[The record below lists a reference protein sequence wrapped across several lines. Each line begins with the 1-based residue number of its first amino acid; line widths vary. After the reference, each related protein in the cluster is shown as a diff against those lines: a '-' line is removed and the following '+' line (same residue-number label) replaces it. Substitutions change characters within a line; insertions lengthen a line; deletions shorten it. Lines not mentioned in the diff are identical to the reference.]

1 MLEELGI
8 PIVTTQGRYGGY
20 QVVPGFKLPPMI
32 FSDEEALAL
41 AVGLMAARG
50 LGLAQSMPALASAR
64 AKLERVF
71 PAKLKSRLRAVDESV
86 AVDSTRSAAVID
98 QEVLG
103 LLCSATQDRH
113 RVRMAYQS
121 QKNEQ
126 TEREFDPYGL
136 VYRAGRWY
144 IVGWCHLRRGLR
156 SFRLDRVVSASSS
169 AVRFE
174 RPADFD
180 ALAYLRQSIAT
191 IPRAH
196 AVEVLFETDLATAQ
210 KWLVPYV
217 GVLECV
223 DAGCCCAPRRTTST
237 GSRTSWRGCR
247 SNSASVRRRLARRNR
262 EDQQRAGAPRPSLDL
277 RPHPQQVVIVPGQRH
292 GLLALA
298 VFGAHLLDGL
308 VEAEQVLAMPLVRH
322 HALRPEERRG
332 AAAARHRVHAVQAA
346 RGVQHQVARG

>member
-1 MLEELGI
+1 MSQPTTRVLALLEMLQAREVTGGAELARALEVDRRTLRRYIVMLEELGI

-32 FSDEEALAL
+32 FSDDEALAL
-41 AVGLMAARG
+41 AVGLMSARA

-86 AVDSTRSAAVID
+86 ALEFSRPAAVID
-98 QEVLG
+98 QQVLG
-103 LLCSATQDRH
+103 LLCSASQERH
-113 RVRMAYQS
+113 RVRMVYQS
-121 QKNEQ
+121 RSDEQ

-156 SFRLDRVVSASSS
+156 SFRLDRVVSANSL
-169 AVRFE
+169 AVTFE

-180 ALAYLRQSIAT
+180 TLAYLKQSIAM

-196 AVEVLFETDLATAQ
+196 TVEVLLHADLASAQ
-210 KWLVPYV
+210 CALVPHV

-223 DAGCCCAPRRTTST
+223 DGGVLLRAQADDLNWIARELARLPFDFSVK
-237 GSRTSWRGCR
+237 SPAALRGAIAR
-247 SNSASVRRRLARRNR
+247 ISQRLERLA
-262 EDQQRAGAPRPSLDL
+262 
-277 RPHPQQVVIVPGQRH
+277 
-292 GLLALA
+292 GL
-298 VFGAHLLDGL
+298 
-308 VEAEQVLAMPLVRH
+308 
-322 HALRPEERRG
+322 
-332 AAAARHRVHAVQAA
+332 
-346 RGVQHQVARG
+346 

>member
-1 MLEELGI
+1 MSQPTTRVLTLLEMLQAREVTGGAELARALEVDRRTLRRYIVMLEELGI

-50 LGLAQSMPALASAR
+50 LGLAQSMPALATAR

-86 AVDSTRSAAVID
+86 ALEFSRPATVID
-98 QEVLG
+98 QQVLG
-103 LLCSATQDRH
+103 LLCAATQERH

-121 QKNEQ
+121 QKDEQ

-169 AVRFE
+169 ADTFE
-174 RPADFD
+174 RPANFD

-196 AVEVLFETDLATAQ
+196 SVEVLLETDLASAQ
-210 KWLVPYV
+210 KCVVPYV

-223 DAGCCCAPRRTTST
+223 DDGVLLRAQADNLDWIARELARLPFDFRV
-237 GSRTSWRGCR
+237 R
-247 SNSASVRRRLARRNR
+247 SPSALRAEIVKIGKRLDRLAR
-262 EDQQRAGAPRPSLDL
+262 P
-277 RPHPQQVVIVPGQRH
+277 
-292 GLLALA
+292 
-298 VFGAHLLDGL
+298 
-308 VEAEQVLAMPLVRH
+308 
-322 HALRPEERRG
+322 
-332 AAAARHRVHAVQAA
+332 
-346 RGVQHQVARG
+346 

>member
-1 MLEELGI
+1 MSQPTTRVLALLEMLQAREVTGGAELARALEVDRRTLRRYIVMLEELGI

-50 LGLAQSMPALASAR
+50 LGLAQSMPAVASAR
-64 AKLERVF
+64 AKLDRVF

-86 AVDSTRSAAVID
+86 ALELTRPAAVVD
-98 QEVLG
+98 QQVLG
-103 LLCSATQDRH
+103 LLCSASQERR
-113 RVRMAYQS
+113 RVRMVYQS
-121 QKNEQ
+121 RSDEQ

-156 SFRLDRVVSASSS
+156 SFRLDRVVSATSL
-169 AVRFE
+169 AVSFE

-180 ALAYLRQSIAT
+180 TLAYLKQSISM

-196 AVEVLFETDLATAQ
+196 AVEVLLKTDLASAQ
-210 KWLVPYV
+210 RALVPYV

-223 DAGCCCAPRRTTST
+223 EAGVLLRAQADDLDWIARELARLPFDFSVK
-237 GSRTSWRGCR
+237 SPPALRGAIAR
-247 SNSASVRRRLARRNR
+247 ISQRLERLA
-262 EDQQRAGAPRPSLDL
+262 SL
-277 RPHPQQVVIVPGQRH
+277 
-292 GLLALA
+292 
-298 VFGAHLLDGL
+298 
-308 VEAEQVLAMPLVRH
+308 
-322 HALRPEERRG
+322 
-332 AAAARHRVHAVQAA
+332 
-346 RGVQHQVARG
+346 

>member
-1 MLEELGI
+1 MSQPTTRVLALLEMLQAREVTGGAELARALEVDRRTLRRYIVMLEELGI

-86 AVDSTRSAAVID
+86 ALESSRPGTVID
-98 QEVLG
+98 QQVLG

-121 QKNEQ
+121 QRDER

-136 VYRAGRWY
+136 VYRTGRWY

-156 SFRLDRVVSASSS
+156 SFRLDRVVSATSSS
-169 AVRFE
+169 TTFE
-174 RPADFD
+174 RPANFD
-180 ALAYLRQSIAT
+180 ALAYLKESIAT

-196 AVEVLFETDLATAQ
+196 AVEVLFETDLATVQ

-223 DAGCCCAPRRTTST
+223 DDGILLRAQADSLDWIARELARLPFDF
-237 GSRTSWRGCR
+237 
-247 SNSASVRRRLARRNR
+247 SVRSPHHLRSEIIRISKHLARLAS
-262 EDQQRAGAPRPSLDL
+262 A
-277 RPHPQQVVIVPGQRH
+277 
-292 GLLALA
+292 
-298 VFGAHLLDGL
+298 
-308 VEAEQVLAMPLVRH
+308 
-322 HALRPEERRG
+322 
-332 AAAARHRVHAVQAA
+332 
-346 RGVQHQVARG
+346 

>member
-1 MLEELGI
+1 MSQPTTRVLALLEMLQAREVTGGAELAQALEVDRRTLRRYIVMLEELGI

-86 AVDSTRSAAVID
+86 AVEFSRPAAVID
-98 QEVLG
+98 QQVLG
-103 LLCSATQDRH
+103 LLCSATQERH
-113 RVRMAYQS
+113 RVRMSYQS
-121 QKNEQ
+121 QRDEQ

-156 SFRLDRVVSASSS
+156 SFRLDRIVSASSS
-169 AVRFE
+169 AERFE

-180 ALAYLRQSIAT
+180 ALAYLKLSIAT

-223 DAGCCCAPRRTTST
+223 DDGVLLRAQADKLAWIAHELARLPFDFRVRSPAPLR
-237 GSRTSWRGCR
+237 
-247 SNSASVRRRLARRNR
+247 AEIVRIGKRLERLAGR
-262 EDQQRAGAPRPSLDL
+262 
-277 RPHPQQVVIVPGQRH
+277 
-292 GLLALA
+292 
-298 VFGAHLLDGL
+298 
-308 VEAEQVLAMPLVRH
+308 
-322 HALRPEERRG
+322 
-332 AAAARHRVHAVQAA
+332 
-346 RGVQHQVARG
+346 